1 MGEVCTSTHP
11 MCSKQQENNLMST
24 SMPYNYVWTSP
35 NLEHYSPPPPRP
47 PSMRMKTY
55 NEMTHHHH
63 HYHHHHRDS
72 GIHVSSIGSSEDV
85 SAPPLPPRSAYGS
98 MTFSSSRSSRM
109 STFSSLTTMETTS
122 LTSTTSPTMTT
133 KCQSVDKASGSPNC
147 QEQPP
152 KVSPR
157 SSTEEQELRNLQQP
171 PPIPP
176 KKQLQDG
183 GLL

>member
-1 MGEVCTSTHP
+1 MGVAVETI
-11 MCSKQQENNLMST
+11 MST
-24 SMPYNYVWTSP
+24 SMPYNYVWTT

-109 STFSSLTTMETTS
+109 STFSSLTTMESTAMTS
-122 LTSTTSPTMTT
+122 NTTSPTMTNR
-133 KCQSVDKASGSPNC
+133 SNVSGEKSPSKVSHNYV
-147 QEQPP
+147 EENPPP
-152 KVSPR
+152 KLSPR
-157 SSTEEQELRNLQQP
+157 
-171 PPIPP
+171 
-176 KKQLQDG
+176 DD
-183 GLL
+183 

>member
-1 MGEVCTSTHP
+1 
-11 MCSKQQENNLMST
+11 MSAL
-24 SMPYNYVWTSP
+24 MPYNYVWST
-35 NLEHYSPPPPRP
+35 NLDNYSPPPPRP

-109 STFSSLTTMETTS
+109 STFSSLTAMEITS
-122 LTSTTSPTMTT
+122 LISTTSPTIVTSSSNLDHAG
-133 KCQSVDKASGSPNC
+133 SVSPEASEDS
-147 QEQPP
+147 PP
-152 KVSPR
+152 KLSPR
-157 SSTEEQELRNLQQP
+157 TQE
-171 PPIPP
+171 
-176 KKQLQDG
+176 
-183 GLL
+183 